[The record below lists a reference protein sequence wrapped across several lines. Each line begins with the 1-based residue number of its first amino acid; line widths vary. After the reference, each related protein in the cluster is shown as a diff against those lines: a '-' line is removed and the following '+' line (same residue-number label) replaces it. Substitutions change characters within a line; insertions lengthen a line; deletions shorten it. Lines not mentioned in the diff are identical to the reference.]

1 MKNQALIDP
10 THPRWRDLDS
20 RGLRRGLSTS
30 RAPMEWRL
38 SAFSGRFGELS
49 GDQAGAPLTLV
60 FRLVREAQKQA
71 EPVAWVGRW
80 ESTFFPPDVAEAG
93 VDLAALPV
101 VRAPDTL
108 AAARAA
114 DLLLRSGSFGL
125 LVLDVGPGA
134 NLPLPAQTRLV
145 GLAKQYDT
153 ALVCLTEK
161 TNDRPSLGSLVSLR
175 AHTAHEHYQRLLSEL
190 DLDPTRAPYNLLAT
204 REWMLMVPRRAEH
217 FESISI
223 NALGFAG
230 ALLVRTEPELALI
243 RERGPMTALRAT
255 GVRA

>member
-1 MKNQALIDP
+1 MKDQALIDP

-114 DLLLRSGSFGL
+114 DLLLRSGAFGL

-134 NLPLPAQTRLV
+134 SLPLPAQTRLV
-145 GLAKQYDT
+145 GLAKQYET

-161 TNDRPSLGSLVSLR
+161 ANDRPSLGSLVSLR
-175 AHTAHEHYQRLLSEL
+175 AHTAR
-190 DLDPTRAPYNLLAT
+190 TRQE
-204 REWMLMVPRRAEH
+204 RDRFQCE
-217 FESISI
+217 
-223 NALGFAG
+223 
-230 ALLVRTEPELALI
+230 VRVI
-243 RERGPMTALRAT
+243 KDKRRGPGWKHAEVCHGPDGLH
-255 GVRA
+255 